1 MSETRVPCRPS
12 SPDARAS
19 GPRGGDLP
27 GAAYR
32 SWAFAPTWATARIT
46 AWGASLVRERA
57 VVEER
62 VVGRPVEA
70 PAAAPPVAEVSELPQ
85 IQLRRGVS
93 PQEMHDS
100 MRRALRMR
108 TVSHR
113 ILAFY
118 LLEMHR
124 SRAYQ
129 ALGIDAFIL
138 SGYPLDDEAERR
150 RARDQFLRLRGTA
163 LETEAGQA
171 MEFGVG
177 RQRGPHEE
185 YRPCDAW

>member
-46 AWGASLVRERA
+46 AWGASLVRERSD
-57 VVEER
+57 VEER

-108 TVSHR
+108 TVGQPYHVLVHAQEAAAVDLPAAYATLQQGLVR
-113 ILAFY
+113 HAFTGPG
-118 LLEMHR
+118 
-124 SRAYQ
+124 AP
-129 ALGIDAFIL
+129 GI
-138 SGYPLDDEAERR
+138 
-150 RARDQFLRLRGTA
+150 
-163 LETEAGQA
+163 
-171 MEFGVG
+171 G
-177 RQRGPHEE
+177 R
-185 YRPCDAW
+185 